1 MKNFVIKVVKNNP
14 LLYQGAKKIYRTFQP
29 ARPTI
34 YRNKDYRI
42 VYRISALEQMTDV
55 LEHYD
60 RIRRVNTRPVVLV
73 EGMTREIHRLFRQ
86 YPGVQFYSMDYYRTY
101 QKRLYI
107 NNMIVTD
114 CSRPVADIIELL
126 QEMD

>member
-1 MKNFVIKVVKNNP
+1 MKNFVIKLVKNNP
-14 LLYQGAKKIYRTFQP
+14 LLYQGAKKVYRTFQP
-29 ARPTI
+29 ARPTV

-73 EGMTREIHRLFRQ
+73 DGMTREIHRLFRQ

-114 CSRPVADIIELL
+114 CSQPVADIIELL
-126 QEMD
+126 